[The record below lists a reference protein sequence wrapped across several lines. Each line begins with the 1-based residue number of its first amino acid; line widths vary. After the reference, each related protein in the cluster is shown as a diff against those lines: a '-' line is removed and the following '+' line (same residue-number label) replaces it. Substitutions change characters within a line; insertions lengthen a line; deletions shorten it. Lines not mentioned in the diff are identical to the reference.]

1 MTGCGARSECSAVDF
16 DCGCGTVG
24 CCAGVRAITPRT
36 LYNRPGLPAIDYR
49 VGTHAG
55 FLESMIARLASR
67 PELAGYTSRD
77 PGDPGIALLDCWALI
92 GDIVTFYAERA
103 ANEGYLSTATQSA
116 SLTLLGRLVG
126 YQPRPA
132 LGASGY
138 LAFTMDPGAAGV
150 IPAGTRARSV
160 AGPGQLPQTFETS
173 EAIKARADWNQL
185 KVRLTQPSALSYRTA
200 DDSDQLTVVGTSTGV
215 QAGARLVLDFPIPA
229 AVRTGQKVSS
239 QVRVVTGVAP
249 DFTTSRT
256 VVSLVPV
263 GDAGTVK
270 AIGDLKSSIKTAI
283 GDAPSPLGPIE
294 DDVYGTLY
302 GAEKL
307 DLSQLALVADLIRDL
322 TEWQALAA
330 NRVPPNVA
338 GWLAGAVA
346 DVVSTARTALRLIA
360 QDNRQLDPEVAYLQL
375 LAQNLTCPEKQTG
388 SSGVAAADT
397 GTGTSD
403 DGGCDRAASLAA
415 VAAILPALRRPPSA
429 PPVTPTALTQTASAA
444 LDPQSAAVTALL
456 TAADPRLAG
465 VLAQAIGK
473 QTVTP
478 PPATAGIIALTTK
491 ANAVQDPAI
500 ASSDVPKTVVLLDGT
515 PASLV
520 RGGRLVTEQ
529 LGAADSPHVSRIVS
543 VDRYLRQISLPTSGG
558 SSGSGGS
565 GGGLQVANDSG
576 DSGGSGGSSA
586 LVTYVPTTRVTAADP
601 LWSGTDYHF
610 EQLTV
615 YFGGSP
621 LQLADEP
628 IITDVAG
635 AQIELG
641 QSYDGLY
648 PGQRIVVTGER
659 TDIPGTPGITASEL
673 TMVGG
678 VTQGLNTALGGDAT
692 LPVLTLATRLA
703 YTYKRGTVT
712 INGNVAP
719 ATQGESWPEVLGS
732 GAAGQP
738 GQAFPVKHVSAT
750 SPLTWLPSDNA
761 LGAADTLT
769 IRVNGVRWHE
779 SDDLTGAGPN
789 DTVYRL
795 VAASDGTLSAKFG
808 DGVHGSR
815 LPTGQQNVT
824 AAGRTG
830 AGSGGNLDPGRVSQ
844 LASRPLGVN
853 AVTNPLP
860 TTGGADGDGPADMR
874 GNAPLRCLALDRLLS
889 ARDFADFTAARAGIG
904 KAAAA
909 TLTDGSRQVIFVTI
923 AGVNDAPVD
932 VSDLLVTD
940 LLAALAELGDPYL
953 PVRVGVRDLLLLVMS
968 AGIHVGA
975 DYSYDLVEPAVRAA
989 ALAAGGFAAH
999 ALGQPV
1005 YLSEIVAAMQAVPG
1019 ADYVDV
1025 DLFGALPRTA
1035 DPVRLLTS
1043 LVDLSRATSSAEP
1056 VIDVKSARFEQ
1067 VTYTVGDPSDLD
1079 PTGQQD
1085 TLTSIAVRKG
1095 TTVDALVALNPQL
1108 TDIALTTG
1116 TQLTIASGIRPA
1128 QLAMFHPDVPQT
1140 LLLRS
1145 IP

>member
-1 MTGCGARSECSAVDF
+1 
-16 DCGCGTVG
+16 
-24 CCAGVRAITPRT
+24 VRAITPRT

-49 VGTHAG
+49 AGTHAG

-67 PELAGYTSRD
+67 PELGGYTTRD

-92 GDIVTFYAERA
+92 ADIVTFYAERA
-103 ANEGYLSTATQSA
+103 ANEGYLSTATRSA
-116 SLTLLGRLVG
+116 SLTMLGRLVN

-150 IPAGTRARSV
+150 IPAGTQARSV

-173 EAIKARADWNQL
+173 EAISARADWNQL
-185 KVRLTQPSALSYRTA
+185 EVRLTQPAVLSSDTA
-200 DDSDQLTVVGTSTGV
+200 DDHDQLTVVGTSIGV
-215 QAGARLVLDFPIPA
+215 QTGARLVLDFPIP
-229 AVRTGQKVSS
+229 VPVLPGQKVSS
-239 QVRVVTGVAP
+239 QVRVVTAVAP

-263 GDAGTVK
+263 GDAGTLK
-270 AIGDLKSSIKTAI
+270 AIEELKSSIKKTM
-283 GDAPSPLGPIE
+283 GESPSLSGPIAAG
-294 DDVYGTLY
+294 VYNTLHE
-302 GAEKL
+302 AENL
-307 DLSQLALVADLIRDL
+307 DLTQLAHVADLIREL
-322 TEWQALAA
+322 TEWQAVAA
-330 NRVPPNVA
+330 NRVPPEVA
-338 GWLAGAVA
+338 GWLAGAVT
-346 DVVSTARTALRLIA
+346 DVVSTAQTALRLIA
-360 QDNRQLDPEVAYLQL
+360 HDNRQLDPEIAYLQL
-375 LAQNLTCPEKQTG
+375 LAQKLTCPENKT
-388 SSGVAAADT
+388 SSGVTAADA
-397 GTGTSD
+397 GSGD
-403 DGGCDRAASLAA
+403 DGECDRAASLAA
-415 VAAILPALRRPPSA
+415 AAAILPALRRPPSQ
-429 PPVTPTALTQTASAA
+429 PPATPTALTQTASTA

-465 VLAQAIGK
+465 VLPQAIGK

-478 PPATAGIIALTTK
+478 PPATAGVTALTTK
-491 ANAVQDPAI
+491 ASVPDPLDQGVATTELI
-500 ASSDVPKTVVLLDGT
+500 LDGT
-515 PASLV
+515 PSSLV
-520 RGGRLVTEQ
+520 PGGWFVTEQ
-529 LGAADSPHVSRIVS
+529 RDNPPDLFVNRIVS
-543 VDRYLRQISLPTSGG
+543 VERFTQLLKLAT
-558 SSGSGGS
+558 
-565 GGGLQVANDSG
+565 A
-576 DSGGSGGSSA
+576 SA
-586 LVTYVPTTRVTAADP
+586 ATPEATTTPPPAAPATYVPRTKVTLDGDA
-601 LWSGTDYHF
+601 WSGDGSYPF
-610 EQLTV
+610 YDLTV
-615 YFGGSP
+615 YFGDSP

-628 IITDVAG
+628 ITSDVVG
-635 AQIELG
+635 AQIDLA
-641 QSYDGLY
+641 QTYDGLY
-648 PGQRIVVTGER
+648 PGQRIVITGER

-673 TMVGG
+673 SMVGG
-678 VTQGLNTALGGDAT
+678 VTQRLNTALGGDAT
-692 LPVLTLATRLA
+692 LPVLTLATNLA
-703 YTYKRGTVT
+703 YTYKRDTVT
-712 INGNVAP
+712 INGNVAR

-738 GQAFPVKHVSAT
+738 GQAFAVKHVTAT

-769 IRVNGVRWHE
+769 VRVNGVRWHE
-779 SDDLTGAGPN
+779 SDDLAQAGPN

-795 VAASDGTLSAKFG
+795 VAASDGTLTARFG

-824 AAGRTG
+824 ATGRTG
-830 AGSGGNLDPGRVSQ
+830 AGSGGNLDAGRVSQ

-874 GNAPLRCLALDRLLS
+874 ANTPLRCLALDRLLS
-889 ARDFADFTAARAGIG
+889 AQDYADFTAARAGIG

-909 TLTDGSRQVIFVTI
+909 TLTDGSRQVIYVTI
-923 AGVNDAPVD
+923 AGVDDAPVD

-989 ALAAGGFAAH
+989 ALAVGGFAAH
-999 ALGQPV
+999 GLGQTV

-1019 ADYVDV
+1019 VDYVDV
-1025 DLFGALPRTA
+1025 DLFGALPGTA
-1035 DPVRLLTS
+1035 DPVQLLTS
-1043 LVDLSRATSSAEP
+1043 LIGLSTATSSVEP
-1056 VIDVKSARFEQ
+1056 VIDVKPARFEQ
-1067 VTYTVGDPSDLD
+1067 VTYIANDPSDLD
-1079 PTGQQD
+1079 PTGQPD

-1095 TTVDALVALNPQL
+1095 TTVGALAALNPQL
-1108 TDIALTTG
+1108 TDIVLTKG